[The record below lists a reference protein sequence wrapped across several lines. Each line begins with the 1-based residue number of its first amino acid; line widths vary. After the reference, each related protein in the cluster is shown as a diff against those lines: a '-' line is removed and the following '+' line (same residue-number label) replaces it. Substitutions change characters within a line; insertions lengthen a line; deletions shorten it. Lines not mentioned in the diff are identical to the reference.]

1 MHFTKLFA
9 NFTEE
14 KYNTNYNMAKIL
26 GLDLGTNSIGWAITE
41 QQDENYTL
49 LDKGVDIFQEGV
61 ARTKSG
67 EEPMVKTRTDARALR
82 RHYYRRRLRKIEL
95 LKVLIAN
102 DFCPYLDKEQ
112 LDNWRYKK
120 EYPLTDEFTL
130 WLRSSDSNNPYAD
143 RYKALTEQLNLSV
156 TTDRFTLGRALYH
169 LSQRRGFLSNRK
181 DAESSDDGMVK
192 GAIKQLDEDMDA
204 AGCNYLGEFYYK
216 MFLAGEKIRTGDGYG
231 YAGRIPHYE
240 KEFKAICEKQNL
252 SEDLQK
258 ALHRAIFFQRPLK
271 SQKGLVG
278 NCTLEKDKARC
289 PISHPRFEEFRML
302 CFINNIKIKTPAESE
317 MRMLNADEVRLIEPL
332 FYRKSKEHFD
342 FEDIAKKLSGGKK
355 NCYAHIADK
364 VDAPYKFNFKM
375 SQNVSGSPLTA
386 ALRNLFGEDWLTT
399 MSSVYLKGEGKTES
413 QILNDVWH
421 VLFSFDDDD
430 KLKEWAKINLQLNDE
445 QAEAFADIRV
455 KQGYAALSLNAINKI
470 LPYLRAGYRYDEA
483 VFVANLSN
491 VVSGEMWHNEE
502 TRKSIIND
510 ICTLLDEFA
519 YSPSCRQTKKQAI
532 DDLLLDNYGVSKN
545 DSARLYEPSNIETY
559 PQAQPNRDGLIL
571 LGSPRTSSV
580 RNPMAMRALFRLR
593 ALINHLLREGK
604 IDKTTKINIEFA
616 RGLNDANMR
625 SAIERY
631 QRDNEKRRATY
642 AADIAKLY
650 KEECGVDI
658 IPTEDDILKYQLWI
672 EQNKI
677 CLYTGEQISI
687 CDFIGANPKY
697 DIEHTIPRSRGGDN
711 SQMNKTLCQADFNRR
726 IKREK
731 LPAELGIHAE
741 ILARIEQLGWE
752 KEIEKLEKQIY
763 GCDRSAKGA
772 ATKESKDKAIR
783 DRHYL
788 RMRLNYLRGKLM
800 RFTMT
805 EVPEGF
811 SNRQGVDIG
820 IIGRYAKM
828 YLETVFDRVY
838 TVKGTTTADFRK
850 MWGLQEEYVKK
861 ERVNH
866 IHHCIDAITIACI
879 GSGAYAKWAQF
890 QRDTERYYWHREN
903 KPVFDKPWPTFTE
916 DVKAVADE
924 LLVSHHTADNVPKH
938 SRKKLRIRGKVQFN
952 AEGKPIYVQ
961 GDTARASLHQQTFY
975 GAIKR
980 EDEIK
985 YVVRKSLD
993 ALQPAD
999 VDKIVDEAVRAC
1011 VKTAIEREGFKEAM
1025 SKPICFNEAKGG
1037 YIKKVRIYTPS
1048 VTSPI
1053 HLKKHQMLSRFD
1065 YKQDYYVA
1073 NDGNY
1078 CMAIYEGEDAR
1089 GRTKRSFHIVNN
1101 LEAAKFYNGK
1111 TSRYDLVPQSD
1122 ENDFPLKCILRTGTM
1137 VLFYE
1142 NRPDELYECSRAEL
1156 TKRLYKVTGMTTSV
1170 IQQKYKYGMI
1180 TLKHHQEARP
1190 AGELKEKKGEWET
1203 NEEYRPVIVINHNQL
1218 NALVEGYDF
1227 ELTVTGEIKF
1237 KH

>member
-1 MHFTKLFA
+1 
-9 NFTEE
+9 
-14 KYNTNYNMAKIL
+14 MAKIL

-41 QQDENYTL
+41 QQDDNYTL

-102 DFCPYLDKEQ
+102 DLCPYLDKEQ

-120 EYPLTDEFTL
+120 QYPLNDEFML

-156 TTDRFTLGRALYH
+156 TADRYTLGRVLYH
-169 LSQRRGFLSNRK
+169 LAQRRGFLSNRK
-181 DAESSDDGMVK
+181 EESSDDGAVK
-192 GAIKQLDEDMDA
+192 GAIKKLDEDMTA
-204 AGCNYLGEFYYK
+204 AGCEYLGEFYYK
-216 MFLAGEKIRTGDGYG
+216 LFLAGEKIRTSDGYG
-231 YAGRIPHYE
+231 YAGRISHYE
-240 KEFKAICEKQNL
+240 KEFKAISEKQNL
-252 SEDLQK
+252 SEELQK

-278 NCTLEKDKARC
+278 NCTFEKDKARC
-289 PISHPRFEEFRML
+289 PISHPSFEEFRML
-302 CFINNIKIKTPAESE
+302 CFINNIKIKTPADSE
-317 MRMLNADEVRLIEPL
+317 LRMLNADEVRLIESL

-342 FEDIAKKLSGGKK
+342 FEDIAKKLAGGKK
-355 NCYAHIADK
+355 NSYAHIADK
-364 VDAPYKFNFKM
+364 VDTPYKFNFKM

-386 ALRNLFGEDWLTT
+386 ALRNLFGEDWLST

-413 QILNDVWH
+413 QILNDIWH
-421 VLFSFDDDD
+421 VLFSFDSKE
-430 KLKEWAKINLQLNDE
+430 KLNEWAKTNLQLNEE
-445 QAEAFADIRV
+445 QAEAFADIKV

-470 LPYLRAGYRYDEA
+470 LPYLRGGYRYDEA
-483 VFVANLSN
+483 VFIANLPA
-491 VVSGEMWHNEE
+491 VVPQEMWQNEN
-502 TRKSIIND
+502 TRNAIIKD
-510 ICTLLDEFA
+510 ICSLLDEFA
-519 YSPSCRQTKKQAI
+519 ENSLYRHLTKKQAI
-532 DDLLLDNYGVSKN
+532 DNMLLDNYGISYN

-559 PQAQPNRDGLIL
+559 PQAQPNREGLLL

-580 RNPMAMRALFRLR
+580 RNPMAMRTLFRLR
-593 ALINHLLREGK
+593 ALVNQLLKDGK
-604 IDKTTKINIEFA
+604 IDKATKINIEFA

-625 SAIERY
+625 NAIERY
-631 QRDNEKRRATY
+631 QRENEKNRATY

-650 KEECGVDI
+650 KEQCGVDI
-658 IPTEDDILKYQLWI
+658 TPTEDDILKYQLWI
-672 EQNKI
+672 EQNKL
-677 CLYTGEQISI
+677 CLYTGESISI

-697 DIEHTIPRSRGGDN
+697 DIEHTVPRSRGGDN

-731 LPAELGIHAE
+731 LPAELANHAE
-741 ILARIEQLGWE
+741 IMAHIEQLGWD

-763 GCDRSAKGA
+763 GCDRSVKSA

-788 RMRLNYLRGKLM
+788 RMRLSYLRGKLSS
-800 RFTMT
+800 FTMT

-828 YLETVFDRVY
+828 YLETVFLRVY
-838 TVKGTTTADFRK
+838 TVKGATTADFRK
-850 MWGLQEEYVKK
+850 MWGLQEEYAKK

-916 DVKAVADE
+916 DVKAIADE
-924 LLVSHHTADNVPKH
+924 LLVSHHTANNLPKH

-980 EDEIK
+980 DDEIK
-985 YVVRKSLD
+985 YVVRKPLD

-1011 VKTAIEREGFKEAM
+1011 VKAAIEREGFKEAM
-1025 SKPICFNEAKGG
+1025 SKPICFNEAKGV

-1053 HLKKHQMLSRFD
+1053 HLKKQQMLSRFD

-1078 CMAIYEGEDAR
+1078 CMAIYEGVDAK
-1089 GRTKRSFHIVNN
+1089 GKTKRSFQIINN
-1101 LEAAKFYNGK
+1101 LEATKFYNGK

-1142 NRPDELYECSRAEL
+1142 KSAEELYECSRAEL
-1156 TKRLYKVTGMTTSV
+1156 TKRLYKVTGMSEQV
-1170 IQQKYKYGMI
+1170 VSGQYHYG
-1180 TLKHHQEARP
+1180 TFTFRHHQEARP
-1190 AGELKEKKGEWET
+1190 AGELKAKGGEYKR
-1203 NEEYRPVIVINHNQL
+1203 NEEYRPIIGLKHTQL

>member
-1 MHFTKLFA
+1 
-9 NFTEE
+9 
-14 KYNTNYNMAKIL
+14 MAKIL

-41 QQDENYTL
+41 QQDDNYTL

-82 RHYYRRRLRKIEL
+82 RHYFRRRLRKIEL

-102 DFCPYLDKEQ
+102 DLCPYLEKEQ

-120 EYPLTDEFTL
+120 QYPLNDEFML

-156 TTDRFTLGRALYH
+156 SADRYTLGRAFYH
-169 LSQRRGFLSNRK
+169 LAQRRGFLSNRK
-181 DAESSDDGMVK
+181 EESSDDGAVK
-192 GAIKQLDEDMDA
+192 GAIKKLDEDMTA
-204 AGCNYLGEFYYK
+204 AGCEYLGEFYYK
-216 MFLAGEKIRTGDGYG
+216 LFLAGEKIRTGDGYG
-231 YAGRIPHYE
+231 YAGRISHYE
-240 KEFKAICEKQNL
+240 KEFEAVCEKQNL
-252 SEDLQK
+252 SEELQK

-278 NCTLEKDKARC
+278 HCTFEKDKARC
-289 PISHPRFEEFRML
+289 PISHSRFEEFRML
-302 CFINNIKIKTPAESE
+302 SFINNIKVKTPADSE
-317 MRMLNADEVRLIEPL
+317 LRMLNADEVQLIEPL
-332 FYRKSKEHFD
+332 FYRKSKGHFD
-342 FEDIAKKLSGGKK
+342 FEDIAKKLAGGKK
-355 NCYAHIADK
+355 NSYAHIADK

-375 SQNVSGSPLTA
+375 SQNVSGSPITA
-386 ALRNLFGEDWLTT
+386 ALRNLFGEDWLST

-413 QILNDVWH
+413 QILNDIWH

-430 KLKEWAKINLQLNDE
+430 KLKEWAKTNLQLNEE
-445 QAEAFADIRV
+445 QAEAFVDIKV
-455 KQGYAALSLNAINKI
+455 KQGYAALSLNAIDKI
-470 LPYLRAGYRYDEA
+470 LPYLRGGYRYDEA
-483 VFVANLSN
+483 VFIANLPA
-491 VVSGEMWHNEE
+491 VVPQEMWQDEN
-502 TRKSIIND
+502 TRNAIIKD
-510 ICTLLDEFA
+510 ICSLLDEFA
-519 YSPSCRQTKKQAI
+519 ENPLYRHLTKKQAI
-532 DDLLLDNYGVSKN
+532 DNMLLDNYGISYN

-559 PQAQPNRDGLIL
+559 PQAQPNREGLLL

-593 ALINHLLREGK
+593 ALVNQLLKEGK

-625 SAIERY
+625 NAIERY
-631 QRDNEKRRATY
+631 QRENEKNRATY

-650 KEECGVDI
+650 KEQCGVDI
-658 IPTEDDILKYQLWI
+658 TPTEDDILKYQLWI
-672 EQNKI
+672 EQNKL
-677 CLYTGEQISI
+677 CLYTGESISI

-697 DIEHTIPRSRGGDN
+697 DIEHTVPRSRGGDN

-731 LPAELGIHAE
+731 LPAELANHAE
-741 ILARIEQLGWE
+741 IMAHIEQLGWD

-763 GCDRSAKGA
+763 GCDRSVKSA

-788 RMRLNYLRGKLM
+788 RMRLSYLRGKLS

-838 TVKGTTTADFRK
+838 TVKGATTADFRK
-850 MWGLQEEYVKK
+850 MWGLQEEYAKK

-866 IHHCIDAITIACI
+866 IHHCIDAIAIACI
-879 GSGAYAKWAQF
+879 GSGAYSKWAQF
-890 QRDTERYYWHREN
+890 QRDTERYYWHRDN

-916 DVKAVADE
+916 DVKAIADE
-924 LLVSHHTADNVPKH
+924 LLVSHHTANNLPKH
-938 SRKKLRIRGKVQFN
+938 SRKKLRIRGKVQYN

-980 EDEIK
+980 DDEIK
-985 YVVRKSLD
+985 YVVRKPLD

-1011 VKTAIEREGFKEAM
+1011 VKEAIEREGFKEAI
-1025 SKPICFNEAKGG
+1025 SKPICFNGAKGV
-1037 YIKKVRIYTPS
+1037 YIKKVRIYTAS
-1048 VTSPI
+1048 NLSPKPLG
-1053 HLKKHQMLSRFD
+1053 HKTHRDKSQYD
-1065 YKQDYYVA
+1065 YKQPYYVVYG
-1073 NDGNY
+1073 GNY
-1078 CMAIYEGEDAR
+1078 CMAIYEGLDNK
-1089 GRTKRSFHIVNN
+1089 GKVKRSYNLISN
-1101 LEAAKFYNGK
+1101 LEAAAFYNGK
-1111 TSRYDLVPQSD
+1111 TMRDDLVALSD
-1122 ENDFPLKCILRTGTM
+1122 SNDYPLQYILRAGTM

-1142 NRPDELYECSRAEL
+1142 NSPKELYECSRAEL
-1156 TKRLYKVTGMTTSV
+1156 SKRLYKVKGLCDKKTGNNRTAYIT
-1170 IQQKYKYGMI
+1170 MI
-1180 TLKHHQEARP
+1180 HHQEARP
-1190 AGELKEKKGEWET
+1190 DSDLVIKKGVFIA
-1203 NEEYRPVIVINHNQL
+1203 NEEYRPIIEQSHNQL
-1218 NALVEGYDF
+1218 NILVEGYDF